1 MSPAGGRRGVN
12 IRSDRGQLKV
22 TWQVWFRRSGDH
34 VQERLEGGE
43 EEVTR
48 VGRAGTSAV
57 SVTAVGW

>member
-1 MSPAGGRRGVN
+1 M
-12 IRSDRGQLKV
+12 
-22 TWQVWFRRSGDH
+22 TWQVWFRWSGDH